1 MPFTPY
7 HMGFGLIAK
16 SAKPAKV
23 SLIMFGFSQI
33 VIDLQQLYK
42 HIMYPH
48 GFAYH
53 GLTHTI
59 IGATIVA
66 IICLLFR
73 GMLERLFRQV
83 ISKSSAIYGVF
94 IGVYSHLLLDSFVHN
109 EVSLNLFWP
118 LHLDSHLYGL
128 IYIHGM
134 NKLCI
139 IMGITGLILLW
150 QKGEIQAYFTSK
162 K

>member
-16 SAKPAKV
+16 SAKSAKV

-33 VIDLQQLYK
+33 VIDLEQLYK
-42 HIMYPH
+42 HIQTPH

-59 IGATIVA
+59 IGATIIA
-66 IICLLFR
+66 IICLPCR
-73 GMLERLFRQV
+73 SMLERLFRRT
-83 ISKSSAIYGVF
+83 ISKPSAIYGAF
-94 IGVYSHLLLDSFVHN
+94 IGVYSHLLLDSLVHS
-109 EVSLNLFWP
+109 EVSLHLFWP
-118 LHLDSHLYGL
+118 LHIDSHLYG
-128 IYIHGM
+128 YITLQQI
-134 NKLCI
+134 NILCI
-139 IMGITGLILLW
+139 FMGIIGLILLW
-150 QKGEIQAYFTSK
+150 KKGEIQAYFTPK